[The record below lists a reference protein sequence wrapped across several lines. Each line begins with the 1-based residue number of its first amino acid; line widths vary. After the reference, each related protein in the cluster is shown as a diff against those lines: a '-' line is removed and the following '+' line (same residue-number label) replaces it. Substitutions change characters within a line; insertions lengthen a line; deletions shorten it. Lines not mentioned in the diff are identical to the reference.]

1 MADNRAESGIWLVTG
16 GYSGIGRELV
26 RELIDSGSTVLVWD
40 MREPDVEIRS
50 QVDWATV
57 DLTKTEAVAQAAK
70 GVTRPVHCF
79 VHCAGVAY
87 QTTIDDPDSARSF
100 RNALE
105 LHSVSLL
112 QVVTLILPHLVEARG
127 SIVAVTSLA
136 AGIAYNAGDL
146 VYAPSKAAL
155 QRLVEHLA
163 VVLGPKGV
171 RANCVAPGS
180 IQTPMSITWSEPVP
194 RAKRLQ
200 RLPLGRPG
208 EPSDVTAAIRFLA
221 SPAAGFITGE
231 TIRVDGGMHLG
242 HVASE
247 ARFNTTEGLQ

>member
-1 MADNRAESGIWLVTG
+1 LTTSSGTLDSNDSTAAIWLVTG
-16 GYSGIGRELV
+16 GSSGIGRQLVGELV
-26 RELIDSGSTVLVWD
+26 DAGSTVLVWD
-40 MREPDVEIRS
+40 VHEPDNEIRDR
-50 QVDWATV
+50 VAWAIV
-57 DLTKTEAVAQAAK
+57 DLTNAETVEKEAAHVQ
-70 GVTRPVHCF
+70 RPVHCL

-87 QTTIDDPDSARSF
+87 QTTVDDVDSARTF
-100 RNALE
+100 RRALE

-112 QVVTLILPHLVEARG
+112 KVVTLILPHLVDAQG

-136 AGIAYNAGDL
+136 AEIAYNTDDL

-163 VVLGPKGV
+163 VVLGPRGV

-180 IQTPMSITWSEPVP
+180 IQTPMSITWSQPNA
-194 RAKRLQ
+194 RAKRLA

-208 EPSDVTAAIRFLA
+208 EPSDVTATIRFLA

-242 HVASE
+242 HIA
-247 ARFNTTEGLQ
+247 